1 MKTEKELNEQIDILT
16 EEYIKKIIEIGCTD
30 FLMLMETED
39 LDDLEDYDE
48 EQQIIIKES
57 YNTPQY
63 KQAKKI
69 FEEYV
74 EKRKPLLLQ
83 LVDNVEEEYNEIIYD
98 YNEKFFN
105 KFEDLQLG
113 MSNIENNE
121 QALPKFEMPEYEE
134 YDGEDDIN
142 DIEDEDISDEQY
154 DIFMEKMEDVF
165 TDINNIFSNISDIEG
180 NVNYY
185 FPSELKI
192 KEEIFSIL
200 KEIEEKTDT
209 MAEKIMKLVNYME

>member
-1 MKTEKELNEQIDILT
+1 MATTKKELNEQIDILT
-16 EEYIKKIIEIGCTD
+16 EEYIKKISEIGCED
-30 FLMLMETED
+30 FTMLIATED

-69 FEEYV
+69 FEEYI

-83 LVDNVEEEYNEIIYD
+83 IVDNVEEEYNEIIYD

-105 KFEDLQLG
+105 KFDEYVEED
-113 MSNIENNE
+113 N
-121 QALPKFEMPEYEE
+121 
-134 YDGEDDIN
+134 
-142 DIEDEDISDEQY
+142 IEDEDITDEQY
-154 DIFMEKMEDVF
+154 DIFIEKMEDVF
-165 TDINNIFSNISDIEG
+165 TDINNILSNVSDIEG
-180 NVNYY
+180 NLNRY

-192 KEEIFSIL
+192 KEEIFSLL

-209 MAEKIMKLVNYME
+209 MAYKIMKLVNYMK

>member
-48 EQQIIIKES
+48 EQQILIKES

-105 KFEDLQLG
+105 KFENLQLG
-113 MSNIENNE
+113 MSNIENNGLN
-121 QALPKFEMPEYEE
+121 LPMSIFDEYVEE
-134 YDGEDDIN
+134 DNIN

-165 TDINNIFSNISDIEG
+165 IDINNIFSNVDDIEH
-180 NVNYY
+180 NINYY
-185 FPSELKI
+185 FPNEFEL
-192 KEEIFSIL
+192 KEEIFSLL

-209 MAEKIMKLVNYME
+209 MAEKIMKLVYYMK

>member
-1 MKTEKELNEQIDILT
+1 MKTEKELDKQIDILT
-16 EEYIKKIIEIGCTD
+16 EEYIKKIIEIGCED
-30 FLMLMETED
+30 FAMLMATED

-63 KQAKKI
+63 KQAKQI

-83 LVDNVEEEYNEIIYD
+83 IVDNIEEEYNEIIYY

-105 KFEDLQLG
+105 KFDEYVEED
-113 MSNIENNE
+113 N
-121 QALPKFEMPEYEE
+121 
-134 YDGEDDIN
+134 IN

-154 DIFMEKMEDVF
+154 DVFEEQMEDVF
-165 TDINNIFSNISDIEG
+165 TDINNIHSNISDIEG

-192 KEEIFSIL
+192 KEEIFSLL

-209 MAEKIMKLVNYME
+209 LLEKIMKLVYYMK